1 MNILYIEFIWTKDLN
16 NIFGAALSTYLTDLI
31 FELFNR
37 DV

>member
-16 NIFGAALSTYLTDLI
+16 NIFGAYFTDLI